1 MPQTRKMTKPNAPK
15 KATPPRKKR
24 TPTMPSS
31 VTHVLLEIASNMR
44 AYAHVPYSNYQV
56 GAALLGVSGNVYGGC
71 NVENASYGLSICAE
85 RTAYVKAV
93 SEGERTFTAIAV
105 VTEDGGT
112 PCGACRVRP
121 RYARDP
127 GRCQGQLPRDQRRR
141 AVAGCVYVVGGQKF
155 RIRDSRFQ
163 IPDSQVCAAAT
174 ANLEFGI
181 PNSAHTAHAQRN
193 ANNAHSL

>member
-1 MPQTRKMTKPNAPK
+1 MTKPNAPK

-112 PCGACRVRP
+112 PCGACRQFM
-121 RYARDP
+121 A
-127 GRCQGQLPRDQRRR
+127 
-141 AVAGCVYVVGGQKF
+141 
-155 RIRDSRFQ
+155 
-163 IPDSQVCAAAT
+163 
-174 ANLEFGI
+174 EFGLDTRVI
-181 PNSAHTAHAQRN
+181 LADAKGSFRVTSVGALLPDAFT
-193 ANNAHSL
+193 L